1 MDRPKAFTL
10 DIVLV
15 RHGTAEASAHRDR
28 ERALTLE
35 GRRESRALGERL
47 SVEGFAPE
55 LVIASPFVRA
65 LQTAELVAA
74 ALGQVGPMRVSRA
87 LRPDSAA
94 EGVVKLLA
102 ALADDGIERVML
114 VAHEPIL
121 SSTCAALT
129 GHGAAGIQRAEAVRL
144 AWQPP
149 LPGNARVRWRGTGA

>member
-1 MDRPKAFTL
+1 L

-15 RHGTAEASAHRDR
+15 RHGTAEASARRDR

-47 SVEGFAPE
+47 SREGFAPE

-65 LQTAELVAA
+65 VQTAELVAA

-87 LRPDSAA
+87 LRPDCDAG
-94 EGVVKLLA
+94 GVVELLA
-102 ALADDGIERVML
+102 ALDGIERVML
-114 VAHEPIL
+114 VAHEPVL
-121 SSTCAALT
+121 SSTCAALS
-129 GHGAAGIQRAEAVRL
+129 GNGGVGFRRAEAVWL

-149 LPGNARVRWRGTGA
+149 VPGNARIRWRGTGP